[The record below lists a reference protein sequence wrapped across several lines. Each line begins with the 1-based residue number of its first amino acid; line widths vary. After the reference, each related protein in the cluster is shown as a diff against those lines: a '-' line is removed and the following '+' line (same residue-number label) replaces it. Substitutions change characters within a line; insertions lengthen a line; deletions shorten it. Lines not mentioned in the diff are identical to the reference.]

1 MTKAAQEP
9 GAHETADCIIIGGGP
24 GGLTSAIYLGRF
36 LRKAIV
42 IDAGGGR
49 ASSIPRSHNLPGF
62 PAGISGAALL
72 TRLKRQAKV
81 YGATI
86 KSGKVDQLARA
97 EDGFTARAGKMTYG
111 APTVILAT
119 GVINHRPIMSAAVHD
134 AALARGLI
142 RYCPVC
148 DGYEAKGMNI
158 AVLGCD
164 DHGAAEAEFLRPYGA
179 RVTLV
184 AQRSAELP
192 WADEARLVQLEI
204 GIIKEA
210 VHEIRV
216 DGDQIIVLLR
226 SGRELPFDTLYPA
239 LGSTPNTQLLAGFGP
254 KVSDLGCVVTNAHQ
268 QSSIGGLFAVGDV
281 VDGLDQISVATGHAA
296 NAATAIH
303 NLLRE
308 REQG

>member
-148 DGYEAKGMNI
+148 DA
-158 AVLGCD
+158 
-164 DHGAAEAEFLRPYGA
+164 YGA